1 MAPKTRREQT
11 WLQNRRVW
19 SCRAGLIR
27 PSGLVIILLNQSKI
41 VINWVRQLTESRP
54 KYEYWLPN
62 TDNIKSCR
70 VAHVNSVVIIG
81 ANGSGK
87 SKLGAWIEQQDF
99 EKVHRI
105 SAQRDINFSER
116 VPLKSFTE
124 AEDNV
129 FYGGSQY
136 KENKQVRWGWGES
149 YTTKLL
155 DDFDDV
161 LAALIA
167 QVNLENQR
175 FIDECKHAE
184 SISAE
189 RPPPPKT
196 ALDKLKVIWNEVFP
210 QRKIEQEDAA
220 FYAYSQSKTDRYSA
234 TQMSD
239 GERSVLYL
247 AAQVLCVPN
256 DKIII
261 MDEPEVH
268 LHPSLMARLWTSL
281 EQSRPDCLF
290 IYITHDVNFAS
301 THRSSDIIWVKNFDG
316 SKWELETLPDSDLPK
331 ELLIELLG
339 NRKEVLFV
347 EGTEGSYDKRIYS
360 ALFPNCYVV
369 PSGGCE
375 QVINNVKAYNRTPGL
390 HAIKAWGIID
400 RDFKT
405 EEQLNAL
412 KEKGIFH
419 LKVAEIENLFLT
431 KEAVQ
436 ALSQRFGAD
445 AGKTFSGIKSYVIE
459 RFSKQTSKQTSE
471 ALVAGV
477 KEVLSGITISD
488 NEQLTADGIASLIDI
503 ASIEKDVNNRYQQ
516 AIEEQ
521 DYNEILGL
529 FNDKSLATSV
539 GHYFGIDN
547 KIYVD
552 RAISLLEGDLRDE
565 LSEALRH
572 YISH

>member
-1 MAPKTRREQT
+1 M
-11 WLQNRRVW
+11 
-19 SCRAGLIR
+19 
-27 PSGLVIILLNQSKI
+27 
-41 VINWVRQLTESRP
+41 RQLTESRP

-62 TDNIKSCR
+62 TDNIKSCY
-70 VAHVNSVVIIG
+70 VARVNSVVIIG

-116 VPLKSFTE
+116 IPLKSYAE

-129 FYGGSQY
+129 IYGNSQY
-136 KENKQVRWGWGES
+136 KENKNGRWKWGKS
-149 YTTKLL
+149 YTTRLL

-175 FIDECKHAE
+175 FIDKCRHAE

-189 RPPPPKT
+189 RPPIPVT
-196 ALDKLKVIWNEVFP
+196 SLDKLKIIWNEVFP

-375 QVINNVKAYNRTPGL
+375 QVINNVKAYNRTQSL
-390 HAIKAWGIID
+390 HAIKARGIID

-405 EEQLNAL
+405 EKQLSAL
-412 KEKGIFH
+412 KEKGIYP
-419 LKVAEIENLFLT
+419 LKVAEVENLFLT
-431 KEAVQ
+431 EEAVKI
-436 ALSQRFGAD
+436 LSVRFCAD
-445 AGKTFSGIKSYVIE
+445 ADKTFSSIKTYVIE
-459 RFSKQTSKQTSE
+459 RFSNQARKQASE
-471 ALVAGV
+471 ALVAGI
-477 KEVLSGITISD
+477 KEALSGITISD
-488 NEQLTADGIASLIDI
+488 NERLTADSIASLIDI
-503 ASIEKDVNNRYQQ
+503 VGIDKNVNEKYQQ
-516 AIEEQ
+516 AIEHS
-521 DYNEILGL
+521 DYKEILGL
-529 FNDKSLATSV
+529 FNDKSLVTSV

-552 RAISLLEGDLRDE
+552 RAISLLEGDLRDK
-565 LSEALRH
+565 LSEALRQ
-572 YISH
+572 YIAL

>member
-1 MAPKTRREQT
+1 M
-11 WLQNRRVW
+11 
-19 SCRAGLIR
+19 
-27 PSGLVIILLNQSKI
+27 
-41 VINWVRQLTESRP
+41 RQLTESRP

-62 TDNIKSCR
+62 TDNIKSCY
-70 VAHVNSVVIIG
+70 VAQVNSVVIIG

-116 VPLKSFTE
+116 IPLKSYAE
-124 AEDNV
+124 AEENV
-129 FYGGSQY
+129 IYGGSLY
-136 KENKQVRWGWGES
+136 KENKNGRWKWGEN

-175 FIDECKHAE
+175 FIDKCRHAE

-189 RPPPPKT
+189 RPPIPVT
-196 ALDKLKVIWNEVFP
+196 SLDKLKIIWNEVFP

-375 QVINNVKAYNRTPGL
+375 QVINNVKAYNRTQSL

-405 EEQLNAL
+405 EKQLSAL
-412 KEKGIFH
+412 KEKGIYS
-419 LKVAEIENLFLT
+419 LKVAEVENLFLT
-431 KEAVQ
+431 EEAVKI
-436 ALSQRFGAD
+436 LSVRFCAD
-445 AGKTFSGIKSYVIE
+445 ADETFSSIKTYVIE
-459 RFSKQTSKQTSE
+459 RFSNQARKQASE

-477 KEVLSGITISD
+477 KEALSGITISD
-488 NEQLTADGIASLIDI
+488 NERLTVDSIASLIDI
-503 ASIEKDVNNRYQQ
+503 VSIDKNVNEKYQQ
-516 AIEEQ
+516 AIEYS
-521 DYNEILGL
+521 DYKEILGL
-529 FNDKSLATSV
+529 FNDKSLVTSV
-539 GHYFGIDN
+539 GHYFGIND

-552 RAISLLEGDLRDE
+552 RAISLLEGDLRDK
-565 LSEALRH
+565 LSEALRQ
-572 YISH
+572 YIAL

>member
-189 RPPPPKT
+189 RPPLPKT

-256 DKIII
+256 DKVII

-488 NEQLTADGIASLIDI
+488 NEKLTADGIASLIDI

>member
-1 MAPKTRREQT
+1 MSED
-11 WLQNRRVW
+11 
-19 SCRAGLIR
+19 
-27 PSGLVIILLNQSKI
+27 
-41 VINWVRQLTESRP
+41 ESN
-54 KYEYWLPN
+54 YEYWLPN
-62 TDNIKSCR
+62 ASNIKICYE
-70 VAHVNSVVIIG
+70 AQVNSVVIIG
-81 ANGSGK
+81 PNGSGK

-105 SAQRDINFSER
+105 TAQRDINFSER
-116 VPLKSFTE
+116 IPLKSYAE
-124 AEDNV
+124 AEDKV
-129 FYGGSQY
+129 IYGGSRN
-136 KENKQVRWGWGES
+136 KENKNGRWNWGEC

-175 FIDECKHAE
+175 FIDECRHAE

-189 RPPPPKT
+189 RPPLPKT
-196 ALDKLKVIWNEVFP
+196 ALDKLKVIWDEVFP

-220 FYAYSQSKTDRYSA
+220 FYAYSKSKTDRYSA

-316 SKWELETLPDSDLPK
+316 TKWELETLPDSDLPK

-405 EEQLNAL
+405 EEQLNTL

-436 ALSQRFGAD
+436 ILSQRFGAD
-445 AGKTFSGIKSYVIE
+445 ADKTFSSINSYVSE
-459 RFSKQTSKQTSE
+459 RFSKQAKKQISV

-488 NEQLTADGIASLIDI
+488 NEQLTA
-503 ASIEKDVNNRYQQ
+503 RYR
-516 AIEEQ
+516 Q
-521 DYNEILGL
+521 DSFAN
-529 FNDKSLATSV
+529 
-539 GHYFGIDN
+539 
-547 KIYVD
+547 
-552 RAISLLEGDLRDE
+552 
-565 LSEALRH
+565 
-572 YISH
+572 

>member
-1 MAPKTRREQT
+1 M
-11 WLQNRRVW
+11 
-19 SCRAGLIR
+19 
-27 PSGLVIILLNQSKI
+27 
-41 VINWVRQLTESRP
+41 RQLTESRP

-116 VPLKSFTE
+116 VPLKSFIE

-189 RPPPPKT
+189 RPPLPKT

-488 NEQLTADGIASLIDI
+488 NEKLTADGIASLIDI

>member
-1 MAPKTRREQT
+1 M
-11 WLQNRRVW
+11 
-19 SCRAGLIR
+19 
-27 PSGLVIILLNQSKI
+27 
-41 VINWVRQLTESRP
+41 RQLSEGKP
-54 KYEYWLPN
+54 KYEYWLPS
-62 TDNIKSCR
+62 TDNTKSC
-70 VAHVNSVVIIG
+70 HEPQVNSVVIIG

-87 SKLGAWIEQQDF
+87 SKLGAWIEQQDL

-116 VPLKSFTE
+116 IPLKSYAE

-129 FYGGSQY
+129 IYGGSQY
-136 KENKQVRWGWGES
+136 KENKYGRWKWGKS
-149 YTTKLL
+149 YTTRLL

-167 QVNLENQR
+167 QVNLENQH
-175 FIDECKHAE
+175 FIDRCRHAE
-184 SISAE
+184 STSAE
-189 RPPPPKT
+189 RPPLPET
-196 ALDKLKVIWNEVFP
+196 TLDKLKLIWNEVFP

-220 FYAYSQSKTDRYSA
+220 FYAYSQSKTNRYSA

-281 EQSRPDCLF
+281 EQSRQDCLF
-290 IYITHDVNFAS
+290 IYITHDVSFAS
-301 THRSSDIIWVKNFDG
+301 THRSSDIIWVKNFNG
-316 SKWELETLPDSDLPK
+316 SIWELETLPDSDLPK

-375 QVINNVKAYNRTPGL
+375 QVVNNVKAYNRTQSL
-390 HAIKAWGIID
+390 HAIKARGIID

-412 KEKGIFH
+412 KEKGVFH
-419 LKVAEIENLFLT
+419 LKVAEVENLFLT

-436 ALSQRFGAD
+436 ILSQRFGAD
-445 AGKTFSGIKSYVIE
+445 ANKTFSSIKSYVIE
-459 RFSKQTSKQTSE
+459 RFSKQANKQASE

-477 KEVLSGITISD
+477 KEALSGITISD
-488 NEQLTADGIASLIDI
+488 NERLTADSIASLIDI
-503 ASIEKDVNNRYQQ
+503 ASIEKNINEGYQR
-516 AIEEQ
+516 AIENKN
-521 DYNEILGL
+521 YNEILGL
-529 FNDKSLATSV
+529 FNDKSLVTSV
-539 GHYFGIDN
+539 GHFFGVDN

-565 LSEALRH
+565 LSEALKQ
-572 YISH
+572 YITH

>member
-1 MAPKTRREQT
+1 MSED
-11 WLQNRRVW
+11 
-19 SCRAGLIR
+19 
-27 PSGLVIILLNQSKI
+27 
-41 VINWVRQLTESRP
+41 ES

-70 VAHVNSVVIIG
+70 VAQVNSVVVIG
-81 ANGSGK
+81 PNGSGK

-116 VPLKSFTE
+116 IPLKSYAE

-129 FYGGSQY
+129 IYGGSQY
-136 KENKQVRWGWGES
+136 KENKNGRWKWGKS

-175 FIDECKHAE
+175 FIDKCRHAE

-189 RPPPPKT
+189 RPAIPVT
-196 ALDKLKVIWNEVFP
+196 TLDKLKIIWDEVFP

-220 FYAYSQSKTDRYSA
+220 FYAYSQSKTNRYSA

-281 EQSRPDCLF
+281 ERSRPDCLF

-316 SKWELETLPDSDLPK
+316 TKWELEMLPDSDLPK

-375 QVINNVKAYNRTPGL
+375 QVINNVKAYNRTQSL

-405 EEQLNAL
+405 EEQLNIL

-431 KEAVQ
+431 EEAVRV
-436 ALSQRFGAD
+436 LSQRFGAD
-445 AGKTFSGIKSYVIE
+445 GDKTFSGIKSYVID
-459 RFSKQTSKQTSE
+459 RFSKQANKQTSE

-477 KEVLSGITISD
+477 KGALSGITILD

-503 ASIEKDVNNRYQQ
+503 ASIEKNVNDRYQR
-516 AIEEQ
+516 AIENH

-529 FNDKSLATSV
+529 FNDKSLVVSV
-539 GHYFGIDN
+539 GRYFGIDN

-565 LSEALRH
+565 LSEALMH

>member
-1 MAPKTRREQT
+1 M
-11 WLQNRRVW
+11 
-19 SCRAGLIR
+19 G
-27 PSGLVIILLNQSKI
+27 
-41 VINWVRQLTESRP
+41 QLSEDES

-62 TDNIKSCR
+62 ASNIKICCE
-70 VAHVNSVVIIG
+70 AQVNSVVIIG
-81 ANGSGK
+81 PNGSGK

-99 EKVHRI
+99 ERVHRI
-105 SAQRDINFSER
+105 TAQRDINFSER
-116 VPLKSFTE
+116 IPLKSYAE
-124 AEDNV
+124 AEDKV
-129 FYGGSQY
+129 IYGGSQY
-136 KENKQVRWGWGES
+136 KENKQVRWEWGES

-175 FIDECKHAE
+175 FIDECRYAE

-189 RPPPPKT
+189 RPPLPKT
-196 ALDKLKVIWNEVFP
+196 ALDKLKVIWDEVFP

-268 LHPSLMARLWTSL
+268 LHPSLMTRLWTSL

-316 SKWELETLPDSDLPK
+316 TKWELETLPDSDLPK

-339 NRKEVLFV
+339 NRKEVLFA

-360 ALFPNCYVV
+360 ALFPDCYVV

-375 QVINNVKAYNRTPGL
+375 QVINNVKAYNRTSSL
-390 HAIKAWGIID
+390 HAIKARGIID

-405 EEQLNAL
+405 EQQLNAL

-419 LKVAEIENLFLT
+419 LKVAEVENLFLT

-436 ALSQRFGAD
+436 ILSQRFGAD
-445 AGKTFSGIKSYVIE
+445 ADKTFSSIKTYVSE
-459 RFSKQTSKQTSE
+459 RFSKQAKKQTSE

-503 ASIEKDVNNRYQQ
+503 ASIEKNVNDRYQQ
-516 AIEEQ
+516 AIEGH

-539 GHYFGIDN
+539 GHYFGMDN

-552 RAISLLEGDLRDE
+552 RAISLLEGDLRDD

>member
-1 MAPKTRREQT
+1 M
-11 WLQNRRVW
+11 
-19 SCRAGLIR
+19 
-27 PSGLVIILLNQSKI
+27 
-41 VINWVRQLTESRP
+41 RQLSEDES
-54 KYEYWLPN
+54 KHEYWLPN
-62 TDNIKSCR
+62 ASNIKICKE
-70 VAHVNSVVIIG
+70 AQVNSVVIIG
-81 ANGSGK
+81 PNGSGK

-116 VPLKSFTE
+116 VPLKSFAE

-136 KENKQVRWGWGES
+136 KEKKQVRWGWGGS

-184 SISAE
+184 SISVE
-189 RPPPPKT
+189 RPPLPKT
-196 ALDKLKVIWNEVFP
+196 ALDKLKVIWDEVFP

-220 FYAYSQSKTDRYSA
+220 FYAYSKSKTDRYSA

-316 SKWELETLPDSDLPK
+316 TKWELEMLPDSDLPK

-360 ALFPNCYVV
+360 ALFPDCYVV

-375 QVINNVKAYNRTPGL
+375 QVINNVKAYNRTSSL
-390 HAIKAWGIID
+390 HAIKAQGIID

-436 ALSQRFGAD
+436 ILSQRFGAD
-445 AGKTFSGIKSYVIE
+445 ADKTFSSIKTYVSE
-459 RFSKQTSKQTSE
+459 RFSKQAKKQTSE

-488 NEQLTADGIASLIDI
+488 NEQLTADGIVSLINI
-503 ASIEKDVNNRYQQ
+503 ASIEKNVNDRYQQ
-516 AIEEQ
+516 AIE
-521 DYNEILGL
+521 DHDFNEILGL

>member
-1 MAPKTRREQT
+1 M
-11 WLQNRRVW
+11 
-19 SCRAGLIR
+19 
-27 PSGLVIILLNQSKI
+27 
-41 VINWVRQLTESRP
+41 RQLSEDES

-70 VAHVNSVVIIG
+70 VAQVNSVVIIG
-81 ANGSGK
+81 PNGSGK

-116 VPLKSFTE
+116 VPLKSFAE

-136 KENKQVRWGWGES
+136 KEDKKVRWGWGES

-155 DDFDDV
+155 NDFDDV

-175 FIDECKHAE
+175 FIDECKRAE

-189 RPPPPKT
+189 RPPLPKT
-196 ALDKLKVIWNEVFP
+196 ALDKLRVIWDEVFP
-210 QRKIEQEDAA
+210 QRKIEQKDAA
-220 FYAYSQSKTDRYSA
+220 FYAYSQSKTNRYSA

-316 SKWELETLPDSDLPK
+316 TKWELETLPDSDLPK
-331 ELLIELLG
+331 ELFIELLG

-347 EGTEGSYDKRIYS
+347 EGTEGSYDKRIYT
-360 ALFPNCYVV
+360 ALFPDYYVV

-375 QVINNVKAYNRTPGL
+375 QVINNVKAYNRTQSL

-405 EEQLNAL
+405 KQQLNVL
-412 KEKGIFH
+412 EEKGIFH
-419 LKVAEIENLFLT
+419 LKVAEVENLFLT
-431 KEAVQ
+431 KETVRI
-436 ALSQRFGAD
+436 LSQRFGAD
-445 AGKTFSGIKSYVIE
+445 ADKTFSSIKTNVIE
-459 RFSKQTSKQTSE
+459 RFSKQAKRQASE

-477 KEVLSGITISD
+477 KEALSRITISD

-503 ASIEKDVNNRYQQ
+503 ASIEKNVNDRYQQ
-516 AIEEQ
+516 AVEDH

-529 FNDKSLATSV
+529 FNDKSLVTSV

-552 RAISLLEGDLRDE
+552 RAICLLEGDLRDE